1 MSNTSEKTR
10 MLAFMGIL
18 TAIVAVLQ
26 WMASVIA
33 FGPFS
38 ITLALSPI
46 IIGAAMYDWKAGAWL
61 GTVFGIVVLLT
72 NATAFLEVSIP
83 ATIVVCI
90 LKGALAGAAAAAVYK
105 VLEKKNTYLAVMAA
119 AIVCPVVNTGVFLL
133 GCLVFFYNTV
143 SSWVDPEKYSSVL
156 VYMILGLVGVNF
168 LVELVTNL
176 FLSTVIVRI
185 LNIIKKP
192 SVQAS
197 T

>member
-1 MSNTSEKTR
+1 MSNTQDKTR

-61 GTVFGIVVLLT
+61 GTVFGIVVLIT
-72 NATAFLEVSIP
+72 NAAAFLAVSIP
-83 ATIVVCI
+83 ATIIVCI
-90 LKGALAGAAAAAVYK
+90 LKGALAGAAAAIVYK
-105 VLEKKNTYLAVMAA
+105 LLEKKNVYVAVIAA

-133 GCLVFFYNTV
+133 GCLVFFYDTV
-143 SSWVDPEKYSSVL
+143 SSWVDPEKYASVGA
-156 VYMILGLVGVNF
+156 YMILGLVGINF
-168 LVELVTNL
+168 VVELVTNL

-185 LNIIKKP
+185 LNIVRKP
-192 SVQAS
+192 AQANA
-197 T
+197 

>member
-1 MSNTSEKTR
+1 

-61 GTVFGIVVLLT
+61 GTVFGIVVLIT
-72 NATAFLEVSIP
+72 NAAAFLAVSIP
-83 ATIVVCI
+83 ATIIVCI
-90 LKGALAGAAAAAVYK
+90 LKGALAGAAAAIVYK
-105 VLEKKNTYLAVMAA
+105 LLEKKNVYVAVIAA

-133 GCLVFFYNTV
+133 GCLVFFYDTV
-143 SSWVDPEKYSSVL
+143 SSWVDPEKYASVGA
-156 VYMILGLVGVNF
+156 YMILGLVGINF
-168 LVELVTNL
+168 VVELVTNL

-185 LNIIKKP
+185 LNIVRKP
-192 SVQAS
+192 AQANA
-197 T
+197 

>member
-1 MSNTSEKTR
+1 MSNTQEKTR

-72 NATAFLEVSIP
+72 NAQAFLAVSIP
-83 ATIVVCI
+83 ATIIVCI
-90 LKGALAGAAAAAVYK
+90 LKGALAGAAAAIVYK
-105 VLEKKNTYLAVMAA
+105 LLENKNTYAAVMAA

-133 GCLVFFYNTV
+133 GCLVFFYDTV
-143 SSWVDPEKYSSVL
+143 SSWVDPEKFASVGA
-156 VYMILGLVGVNF
+156 YMILGLVGVNF
-168 LVELVTNL
+168 IVELVTNL
-176 FLSTVIVRI
+176 FLSTIIVRI
-185 LNIIKKP
+185 LNIVKKP
-192 SVQAS
+192 ALQA
-197 T
+197 

>member
-1 MSNTSEKTR
+1 MSNTGEKTR

-61 GTVFGIVVLLT
+61 GTVFGIVVLIT
-72 NATAFLEVSIP
+72 NAAAFLAVSIP
-83 ATIVVCI
+83 ATIIVCI
-90 LKGALAGAAAAAVYK
+90 LKGALAGAAAAIVYK
-105 VLEKKNTYLAVMAA
+105 LLEKKNTYVAVIAA

-133 GCLVFFYNTV
+133 GCLVFFYDTV
-143 SSWVDPEKYSSVL
+143 SSWVDPEKYASVGA
-156 VYMILGLVGVNF
+156 YMILGLVGINF
-168 LVELVTNL
+168 VVELVTNL

-185 LNIIKKP
+185 LNIVRKP
-192 SVQAS
+192 VQANA
-197 T
+197 